1 MTELYTS
8 VLIVECLALAIL
20 GVMVWHNQQLSRN
33 EKLRFTLTYIVLSL
47 SAIFEWLAIYLNG
60 SDASLRWLHIAAKCL
75 DYTLTPAVAFFFVRQ
90 VAQLKRIEPFF
101 LVLLG
106 LNMIL
111 QIVSCFTKWTFYI
124 DDSGV
129 YQHGILHPIYIAVYV
144 LAICY
149 VVLGF
154 VVYAKRFPRQNLV
167 PFLLLVALAVGGILV
182 QEFFG
187 DKLSGK
193 IRIGTLCLVFSTILL
208 YIHYVSFAQQQKDL
222 DLAGKD
228 KLLRSDSLSG
238 CLSRFAYNQAY
249 NSLASKPL
257 SSDFA
262 VMYIDLNGLKQ
273 INDKYGHEAG
283 DEYIKCASSILLSTL
298 HGKGECFRTG
308 GDEFLVFLHSTEEE
322 IKGLSALCQAKA
334 AEWKGIENESMS
346 LAIGYATVADSNE
359 TNLDKLVSLADAKMY
374 EEKKRY
380 YEEHGL
386 KIRR

>member
-1 MTELYTS
+1 MAELYTS
-8 VLIVECLALAIL
+8 VLIVECLALSIL
-20 GVMVWHNQQLSRN
+20 GVMAWHNQQLSKS
-33 EKLRFTLTYIVLSL
+33 EKFRFTWTYIVLSL
-47 SAIFEWLAIYLNG
+47 SAIFEWLALYLNG

-75 DYTLTPAVAFFFVRQ
+75 DYILTPAVAFFFVRQ
-90 VAQLKRIEPFF
+90 VAQLKKIEPFF
-101 LVLLG
+101 LILLG
-106 LNMIL
+106 LNTIF
-111 QIVSCFTKWTFYI
+111 QIVSCFTHWTFYI
-124 DDSGV
+124 DETGV
-129 YQHGILHPIYIAVYV
+129 YQHGLLHPVYIAVYA

-154 VVYAKRFPRQNLV
+154 AVYAKRFPRQNLI

-187 DKLSGK
+187 KKFLGE

-228 KLLRSDSLSG
+228 KLLRYDSLSG

-249 NSLASKPL
+249 AAFESKPL
-257 SSDFA
+257 AQDFA

-308 GDEFLVFLHSTEEE
+308 GDEFLAFLHSSEEE
-322 IKGLSALCQAKA
+322 IKGLSSLCQAKA
-334 AEWKGIENESMS
+334 AEWKGIKGETMS
-346 LAIGYATVADSNE
+346 LAIGYATVASNNE
-359 TNLDKLVSLADAKMY
+359 TSLNKLVALADARMY
-374 EEKKRY
+374 EEKKHY